1 MLAVSAPL
9 KDEPRKKLGASVS
22 KTTVH
27 VISHTHWDR
36 EWYFT
41 DDDSQVF
48 MCMAFEE
55 MLDKLESVDA
65 IKCYMLDAQTSVLEE
80 YLRLKPQYSDR
91 VHALVSSGKLI
102 TGPWYSQPDVFSVQG
117 ESLIRNL
124 LIGMKQARE
133 LGRCMMIGY
142 LPDTFGFNAQM
153 PSIYHSVGIDRAV
166 VRRGYDPK
174 YVPST
179 EFNWV
184 ALDGETRVLC
194 AVQPFGY
201 SMAHPKRGGRMR
213 NFDRNQLFKETYPLL
228 EKVEELSDADNV
240 MLTVGGD
247 QVTIDDRIDEFV
259 DQMQRNDPNPDNV
272 YVQSNLEDYFE
283 AMAAE
288 GRDHPDYQGELRM
301 PRFARVHRT
310 ISSVRYDIKQANYEA
325 EMALLRKA
333 EPMAAI
339 AKRLGIYFDDA
350 NIERAWKLILESQAH
365 DSMGCCNSDA
375 TNATVLKRCKD
386 SFNTSDGVFYLLAR
400 LVGQNISH
408 EGHESHFILVNGG
421 LTDHAAYTRHTIVSS
436 TPAVKITD
444 TDGNPV
450 DYVVLSQ
457 KPKPFERKV
466 EINVNGESETKE
478 DRYFYE
484 SEILLANA
492 PVPPM
497 GFATFYVDPVED
509 VELPAFA
516 AQGGAAIEN
525 EALKLSVVEGKVVL
539 EDKKTGTAIQD
550 AIVFEDCAN
559 DGDLYD
565 FSPLEEDDTIPFRI
579 ERVVGHASCGGI
591 QKLTLAGEIDLP
603 ERLND
608 ERTAR
613 VGKAVVPVEV
623 MFTLGRD
630 DRLDIDVKV
639 DNTVCD
645 HRMRMLIKTGI
656 DATTVRAGAPF
667 GAIVREKGGFEPNWH
682 DTYGECPVDINPM
695 EGFVSIADDSRA
707 ALVMAEGNK
716 EYEIVGP
723 GTVAVTLFETC
734 GYLGKCDL
742 KFRPGR
748 ESGRPAATPQSQMQ
762 GELSFHLAL
771 AMGPAENHVEREA
784 AQVEAFRTVVTLY
797 QDQPFNKSFQ
807 RMDYFDVHV
816 PQVDVP
822 SSMSLVGSVPAGL
835 AFGSVVA
842 PGDTD
847 GLLLR
852 VFNLTDDPIDCAP
865 GMLAGRDAA
874 ATDATG
880 AEVPYDG
887 TVLPNAMLTVRC

>member
-1 MLAVSAPL
+1 M
-9 KDEPRKKLGASVS
+9 S

-48 MCMAFEE
+48 MCMAFDE
-55 MLDKLESVDA
+55 MLDKLESVPT
-65 IKCYMLDAQTSVLEE
+65 IRCYLLDAQTSVLEE
-80 YLRLKPQYSDR
+80 YLRLKPQYSER
-91 VHALVSSGKLI
+91 VHALVRAEKLI

-117 ESLIRNL
+117 ESIVRNL
-124 LIGMKQARE
+124 LIGIKQADE
-133 LGRCMMIGY
+133 LGHCMMIGY

-153 PSIYHSVGIDRAV
+153 PTIYQSVGIDRAV

-179 EFNWV
+179 EFEWV
-184 ALDGETRVLC
+184 ALDGETKVLC

-201 SMAHPKRGGRMR
+201 SVAHPKRGGRMR
-213 NFDRNQLFKETYPLL
+213 NFDRGQLFKETYPLL
-228 EKVEELSDADNV
+228 EKIEELSDADNV

-259 DQMQRNDPNPDNV
+259 TQMQQNDPNPDNI
-272 YVQSNLEDYFE
+272 YIQSDLENYFE
-283 AMAAE
+283 AMVGE
-288 GRDHPDYQGELRM
+288 EKSHPIYKGELRM

-350 NIERAWKLILESQAH
+350 NIERAWKLILASQAH

-375 TNATVLKRCKD
+375 TNETVLKRCKD
-386 SFNTSDGVFYLLAR
+386 ASSTADGVFYLLAR

-408 EGHESHFILVNGG
+408 KGHESHFILVNGG
-421 LTDHAAYTRHTIVSS
+421 LDDHATYTRHTIVSS

-444 TDGNPV
+444 ANGNRV

-457 KPKPFERKV
+457 TPRPFERKV

-492 PVPPM
+492 AVPPI

-509 VELPAFA
+509 GEPPVFT
-516 AQGGAAIEN
+516 AQDGAAIEN
-525 EALKLSVVEGKVVL
+525 DAFRLSVVGGRVILK
-539 EDKKTGTAIQD
+539 DKKTGATIED
-550 AIVFEDCAN
+550 AVTFEDCAN

-565 FSPLEEDDTIPFRI
+565 FSPLEEDDTVAFRV
-579 ERVVGHASCGGI
+579 ENVDGHVACGDI
-591 QKLTLAGEIDLP
+591 QKLVLTGLIEIP
-603 ERLND
+603 ERLNA

-613 VGKAVVPVEV
+613 EGVVTLPVEV
-623 MFTLGRD
+623 AFTLGRD
-630 DRLDIDVKV
+630 DRLDIDVKI
-639 DNTVCD
+639 DNTACD
-645 HRMRMLIKTGI
+645 HRMRIVFKTGVES
-656 DATTVRAGAPF
+656 DSVRVGAPF
-667 GAIVREKGGFEPNWH
+667 GAIARKKMEYAPDWR
-682 DTYGECPVDINPM
+682 DTYSECPVDINPM
-695 EGFVSIADDSRA
+695 EGFVSISDDERA
-707 ALVMAEGNK
+707 ALIMTEGNK
-716 EYEIVGP
+716 EYEVVDR
-723 GTVAVTLFETC
+723 GTIAVTLFETC

-748 ESGRPAATPQSQMQ
+748 ESGRPAATPRSQMR
-762 GELSFHLAL
+762 GEHTFHMAL
-771 AMGPAENHVEREA
+771 CMGSAEGHVSREA
-784 AQVEAFRTVVTLY
+784 AQVEAFRSVVTLY

-816 PQVDVP
+816 PRADVP
-822 SSMSLVGSVPAGL
+822 QSMSLVGSVPKGL
-835 AFGSVVA
+835 AFGAVVA
-842 PGDTD
+842 PADLD
-847 GLLLR
+847 GLLIR
-852 VFNLTDDPIDCAP
+852 TFNLTDIPIKCVPDD
-865 GMLAGRDAA
+865 LAGRAA
-874 ATDATG
+874 VATDARG
-880 AEVPYDG
+880 REIGYDG
-887 TVLPNAMLTVRC
+887 NVLPNAILTVRC